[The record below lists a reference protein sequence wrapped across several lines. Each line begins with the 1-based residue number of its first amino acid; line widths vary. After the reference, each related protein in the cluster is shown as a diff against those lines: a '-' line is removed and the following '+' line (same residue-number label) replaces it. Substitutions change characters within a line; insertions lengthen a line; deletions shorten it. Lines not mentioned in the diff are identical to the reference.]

1 MIRQN
6 LLRDA
11 IKRPLL
17 LSYHPLCRFYKGGAL
32 VRAFRGVSSG
42 PDDWW
47 SEDWVGSCT
56 LAGNRDPEGS
66 PQGLSTVDV
75 IGLGPI
81 TLKSLVESFP
91 EEMLGSTFADRF
103 GPNIAFLVKIL
114 SPAGPVPLH
123 IHPDRAWAKKHLR
136 SKFSKLEGWILLD
149 TPGDGIEPA
158 YFATG
163 FKDGITREWFRE
175 MVDSK
180 NGKAM
185 RNMLH
190 RTKVHPGEVYVAYP
204 GVPHCVGPQVLA
216 IEVQEPT
223 DHMVIAE
230 WDGMDEAG
238 ATMGLGWDIALDLI
252 NYTPTDQKTAVAS
265 ARQQPSVLRKCGENC
280 ETRLVNADVLG
291 FFDATR
297 LEVADE
303 IAVEDGRFSINI
315 VIDGSGTIEGDFG
328 KMPVKKGDAFAC
340 SAALGHSYRAGR
352 SPLKV
357 VRCMGPLV

>member
-1 MIRQN
+1 MTLKDLFRDTIRRPM
-6 LLRDA
+6 LL
-11 IKRPLL
+11 PF
-17 LSYHPLCRFYKGGAL
+17 HPLYRFYKGGGL
-32 VRAFRGVSSG
+32 VQSFRGIPG
-42 PDDWW
+42 RPDDWW

-56 LAGNRDPEGS
+56 IAGNRGPDGS
-66 PQGLSTVDV
+66 EQGLSTVEVKDA
-75 IGLGPI
+75 GPV

-91 EEMLGSTFADRF
+91 EEMIGASFAERF
-103 GPNIAFLVKIL
+103 GPDIAFLVKML

-123 IHPDRAWAKKHLR
+123 IHPDRAWARKYLK
-136 SKFSKLEGWILLD
+136 SKFSKVEGWILLD

-180 NGKAM
+180 NGKAL
-185 RNMLH
+185 REMLH
-190 RTKVHPGEVYVAYP
+190 RTEVHPGEVYVAYP

-230 WDGMDEAG
+230 WNGLDEAV
-238 ATMGLGWDIALDLI
+238 ATMGLGWDTALSLI
-252 NYTPTDQKTAVAS
+252 DYKPTDQKTAVAS
-265 ARQQPSVLRKCGENC
+265 ARQQPIVLRKRGENR
-280 ETRLVNADVLG
+280 ETRLVNTDVLD
-291 FFDATR
+291 FFDVIL

-303 IAVEDGRFSINI
+303 IAVEDGRFSIDI
-315 VIDGSGTIEGDFG
+315 VTEGAGTIEGDFG
-328 KMPVKKGDAFAC
+328 IMPIRRGEAFAC
-340 SAALGHSYRAGR
+340 AASFGHRFRTVGQ
-352 SPLKV
+352 PLKV

>member
-17 LSYHPLCRFYKGGAL
+17 LSYHPLYRFYKGAAL

-56 LAGNRDPEGS
+56 LAGNSDPDGS

-75 IGLGPI
+75 IGLGQV
-81 TLKSLVESFP
+81 TLKSLVETFP
-91 EEMLGSTFADRF
+91 EEMVGARFAERW
-103 GPNIAFLVKIL
+103 GPTTAVLVKIL

-123 IHPDRAWAKKHLR
+123 VHPSRAWAAQHLG
-136 SKFSKLEGWILLD
+136 SNFGKVEGWILLE

-163 FKDGITREWFRE
+163 FKAGITREWFRA
-175 MVDSK
+175 MVDRR
-180 NGKAM
+180 NGKAL
-185 RNMLH
+185 RDALH
-190 RTKVHPGEVYVAYP
+190 RTEVHPGEVYVAYP
-204 GVPHCVGPQVLA
+204 GVPHCVGPQILS

-238 ATMGLGWDIALDLI
+238 ATMGLGWDVALDLI
-252 NYTPTDQKTAVAS
+252 DYTPTEQEIAIAS
-265 ARQQPSVLRKCGENC
+265 ARQQTSVLREQGDNREI
-280 ETRLVNADVLG
+280 RLVNADVLD

-303 IAVEDGRFSINI
+303 IAVEDGRFSVDI
-315 VIDGSGTIEGDFG
+315 VTVGAGRIEGDFG
-328 KMPVKKGDAFAC
+328 ILPIRKGEAFAC
-340 SAALGHSYRAGR
+340 AASLGHRFHASRT
-352 SPLKV
+352 PFQV
-357 VRCMGPLV
+357 VRCMGPVV